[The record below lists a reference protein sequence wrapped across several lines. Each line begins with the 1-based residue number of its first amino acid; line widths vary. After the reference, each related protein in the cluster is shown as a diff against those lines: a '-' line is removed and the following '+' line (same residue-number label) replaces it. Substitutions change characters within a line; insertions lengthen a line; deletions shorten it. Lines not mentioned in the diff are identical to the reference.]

1 MKFSENWLRSLVDI
15 RADSAALARRLTM
28 SGLEVAEVAPIGDS
42 LDDVVVARIV
52 ACTPHPDADK
62 LRVCRVD
69 MGTGEVQI
77 VCGAP
82 NARAGLVAPLATVGA
97 KLPNGITIKTAKLRG
112 VESQGMLCSAKELG
126 IDADTSGLMELPG
139 DAPVG
144 RPLAEYLRLPD
155 MAIEVELTP
164 NRGDCLG
171 MLGLAD
177 EVAAELGARAKAF
190 SAPPVQSV
198 VLAPREICLEAGA
211 DCPRYLG
218 RAVRGIDMTARTPIW
233 MAQRL
238 RAAGVKPIN
247 AIVDIT
253 NYVMLETG
261 QPMHAFDE
269 ATLVGGIGVRRARKG
284 EILKLLDGSEATLD
298 PSFLLIADNA
308 KPLAVAGVMGGFD
321 SRVTDA
327 TRDVFLEAAHFS
339 PAAIMGRARK
349 LGLTTDAAHRFER
362 GVDPELPRAAMERA
376 TALLLEIAGG
386 KPCEVIEAVM
396 PKHIKPPATITLRR
410 ERIARVLGIAIEPA
424 EVGRILTALGM
435 QVETREDGWRVTP
448 PSRRFDIERE
458 EDLIEEVARIHG
470 YDTVPARLP
479 AGAPPV
485 PRDDESVVSISAV
498 ASGLA
503 ARDYHEAICYAF
515 VDPKL
520 LQTWQVDAN
529 AVPLANPLSSDL
541 AVMRTSLL
549 PGLIEAL
556 KRNRNR
562 QQARIRLFE
571 SGVVFAKRGPGI
583 GLRRQESG
591 VDVGAADVSN
601 GAPQERRVFREPEEA
616 NAAPVERGMLAA
628 VACGSARAE
637 QWGEPKRALDFHDI
651 KGDLESLIGLSS
663 APETWSFD
671 TNDLPGWL
679 HPGRGARVLRDG
691 VAVGAIG
698 ALHPALQRQ
707 LDLPETHV
715 FEVDANALQRRR
727 IPAARALAHFP
738 SLRRDIAIEVDEAV
752 EWARIAAALR
762 SGLPTILNE
771 VVLFDCFR
779 GPGLSAGRKSLAI
792 GLILQD
798 DSRTLTDE
806 DADQS
811 VADAVRLLE
820 SEFGARLR
828 T

>member
-28 SGLEVAEVAPIGDS
+28 SGLEVAEVMPIGES
-42 LDDVVVARIV
+42 LDGVVVVRIL
-52 ACTPHPDADK
+52 ACAPHPDADK
-62 LRVCRVD
+62 LQVCRVD
-69 MGTGEVQI
+69 TGTGEVQI

-82 NARAGLVAPLATVGA
+82 NAREGLIASLATVGA
-97 KLPNGITIKTAKLRG
+97 RLPNGITIKTAKLRG
-112 VESQGMLCSAKELG
+112 IESQGMLCSAKELG
-126 IDADTSGLMELPG
+126 IDADASGLMELPA

-144 RPLAEYLRLPD
+144 KPLAEYLGLPD
-155 MAIEVELTP
+155 TAIEVELTP
-164 NRGDCLG
+164 NRGDCFG

-177 EVAAELGARAKAF
+177 EVAAEFGARAKPF
-190 SAPPVQSV
+190 EAPPVPAV
-198 VLAPREICLEAGA
+198 VSAPREIRLEAGA

-218 RAVRGIDMTARTPIW
+218 RALRGIDMTATTPAW

-247 AIVDIT
+247 AVVDVT

-261 QPMHAFDE
+261 QPLHAFDE
-269 ATLVGGIGVRRARKG
+269 GKLDGDIVVRHAHKG
-284 EILKLLDGSEATLD
+284 EALKLLDGSEAKLD

-321 SRVTDA
+321 SRVTEA

-339 PAAIMGRARK
+339 LAAIMGRARK
-349 LGLTTDAAHRFER
+349 LGLATDAAHRFER
-362 GVDPELPRAAMERA
+362 GVDPESPRAAMERA
-376 TALLLEIAGG
+376 TALLIEIAGG
-386 KPCEVIEAVM
+386 QPGEVIEAVA
-396 PKHIKPPATITLRR
+396 PEHLRQPVTVTLRR
-410 ERIARVLGIAIEPA
+410 ARIARLLGIAIEDA
-424 EVGRILTALGM
+424 EVERILTALGM
-435 QVETREDGWRVTP
+435 RVEVQANGWCVTP
-448 PSRRFDIERE
+448 SSRRFDIERE

-470 YDTVPARLP
+470 YDAIPVRLP
-479 AGAPPV
+479 AGVPPA
-485 PRDDESVVSISAV
+485 PRDDESILPA
-498 ASGLA
+498 AALAAGLA

-515 VDPKL
+515 VDPRL
-520 LQTWQVDAN
+520 LETWQLGAS
-529 AVPLANPLSSDL
+529 AVPLANPLSADL

-562 QQARIRLFE
+562 QQARVRLFE
-571 SGVVFAKRGPGI
+571 TGVVFA
-583 GLRRQESG
+583 RQGAGSREQG
-591 VDVGAADVSN
+591 ETRVGADD
-601 GAPQERRVFREPEEA
+601 
-616 NAAPVERGMLAA
+616 APVETEMLAA
-628 VACGSARAE
+628 VACGSAHAE
-637 QWGEPKRALDFHDI
+637 QWGEPKRALDYFDI
-651 KGDLESLIGLSS
+651 KGDLEALLALSGS
-663 APETWSFD
+663 SQSWSFD
-671 TNDLPGWL
+671 TVDLPAWL
-679 HPGRGARVLRDG
+679 HPGRGALILRDG
-691 VAVGAIG
+691 VSVGAIG

-707 LDLPETHV
+707 LDLPETQV
-715 FEVDANALQRRR
+715 FEIELRALRRR
-727 IPAARALAHFP
+727 TIPVARALPHFP
-738 SLRRDIAIEVDEAV
+738 SIRRDIAIEVDEAV

-798 DSRTLTDE
+798 DSRTLTDK

-811 VADAVRLLE
+811 VADTVKLLE

-828 T
+828 G